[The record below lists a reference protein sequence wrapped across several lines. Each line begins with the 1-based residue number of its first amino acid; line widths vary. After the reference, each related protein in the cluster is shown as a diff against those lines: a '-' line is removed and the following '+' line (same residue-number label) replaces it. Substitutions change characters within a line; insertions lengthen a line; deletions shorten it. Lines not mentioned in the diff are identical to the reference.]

1 MKNSWSLREELAEV
15 SQHWY
20 TIFLFILVGALVGAG
35 IALILPSPYEAS
47 SDFYVGL
54 DVYRYLR
61 DLNIP
66 IRPEGVNDYKNWQ
79 MEDLKMVILS
89 GKTLEETLKL
99 LQQEDPGWNDKTTS
113 ELSDMLSVYW
123 RNAGRWRLG
132 VENPDKKSALQAV
145 QAWER
150 AALKEVK
157 YGVEQSQLV
166 MVLDARIQALAAEQ
180 AELEARKAQVGF
192 AQAALN
198 SWLLKAGALPES
210 ELIQEDL
217 LQELLNPLLAA
228 QINDPGKSISEVP
241 EVPFRI
247 FLWNNPP
254 SEQYTLETVKAWA
267 YLASARLQSEAESLA
282 DQSSQLNDEM
292 TRLKEHYASAS
303 KNSWGLSANL
313 IVRSLTDE
321 PPSVR
326 QLRPISQMILI
337 GAIAGL
343 LLWLFQWMVGISRNK
358 QSGTGVPSESTGS
371 TLPHPPP

>member
-1 MKNSWSLREELAEV
+1 MNNSWSLREELAEV

-20 TIFLFILVGALVGAG
+20 TIILFILVGALVGAG
-35 IALILPSPYEAS
+35 IAWIVPSPYEAS

-99 LQQEDPGWNDKTTS
+99 LQQEDPGWNEKTTS

-132 VENPDKKSALQAV
+132 AENPDKKSALQAV

-166 MVLDARIQALAAEQ
+166 MVLDAQIQALAAEQ
-180 AELEARKAQVGF
+180 AELEVRKAQVGS

-228 QINDPGKSISEVP
+228 QINDPGKSISEVL
-241 EVPFRI
+241 VR
-247 FLWNNPP
+247 WNNPP
-254 SEQYTLETVKAWA
+254 SEQDTLKTVKAWA
-267 YLASARLQSEAESLA
+267 YLASARLQSETESLG

-326 QLRPISQMILI
+326 QSRPISQMILF

-343 LLWLFQWMVGISRNK
+343 LLWLLQWMVGISRNK
-358 QSGTGVPSESTGS
+358 Q
-371 TLPHPPP
+371 

>member
-1 MKNSWSLREELAEV
+1 
-15 SQHWY
+15 
-20 TIFLFILVGALVGAG
+20 
-35 IALILPSPYEAS
+35 
-47 SDFYVGL
+47 
-54 DVYRYLR
+54 VYRYLR

-113 ELSDMLSVYW
+113 DLSDMLSVYW

-132 VENPDKKSALQAV
+132 AEYRDKKYALQAV
-145 QAWER
+145 QAWEK
-150 AALKEVK
+150 AALREVK
-157 YGVEQSQLV
+157 NGVEQSQLV
-166 MVLDARIQALAAEQ
+166 MVLDARIQALAAKH
-180 AELEARKAQVGF
+180 AELEARKAQIGS
-192 AQAALN
+192 AQATLN
-198 SWLLKAGALPES
+198 SWLLEAGALPES

-217 LQELLNPLLAA
+217 LQELLNPLLAV
-228 QINDPGKSISEVP
+228 QIDDPGKSISEVL
-241 EVPFRI
+241 FR
-247 FLWNNPP
+247 WNNPP
-254 SEQYTLETVKAWA
+254 SEQDTLETVKTWA
-267 YLASARLQSEAESLA
+267 YQASARLAAEAESLA
-282 DQSSQLNDEM
+282 TQSNQLNDEM
-292 TRLKEHYASAS
+292 IRLQEQYASAS

-337 GAIAGL
+337 GAFAGL

-358 QSGTGVPSESTGS
+358 PSDIGDPSGS
-371 TLPHPPP
+371 TLPNSPP